1 MDIVDLMCSP
11 SPSPPSHIN
20 PSIGLPELTHVLS
33 PTSPVLLHSPMTENH
48 ETDDDG
54 AEIRFPDVLSC
65 DCFPT
70 LDLMQCT
77 VEKWARLPHGRE
89 GEWISHYDRALFD
102 AWETSS
108 SGDVGHFYSDV
119 GDHIMEGRDILQSIK
134 DVVTTPCQRCRSGL
148 KYDIGLLYD
157 ILVVLI
163 PEIKFYEVVLARK

>member
-1 MDIVDLMCSP
+1 M
-11 SPSPPSHIN
+11 
-20 PSIGLPELTHVLS
+20 
-33 PTSPVLLHSPMTENH
+33 LLHSSMMETH
-48 ETDDDG
+48 ETDNDG

-70 LDLMQCT
+70 LDLMQCM
-77 VEKWARLPHGRE
+77 VEKWVRLPHGRE

-108 SGDVGHFYSDV
+108 SGDVCHFYSDV
-119 GDHIMEGRDILQSIK
+119 GDHITEGRDILQSIK

-148 KYDIGLLYD
+148 KYDISLLYD